1 MLTNTKT
8 NIFKFKCKPLH
19 VTIWFNVGLV
29 GLHNDCGGRRWLESS
44 QKRFLT
50 FASIAFAPAG
60 RFVESPS
67 CRNPADQL
75 PNKFLVIGIWEAI
88 YIYHTFLVYCLPNI
102 LGHFCNEMWSLV
114 SNLRHVLHSHIILES
129 EILNI
134 LLLICS
140 DNMNNWHRR
149 GELGPETWLYQ

>member
-67 CRNPADQL
+67 CRNPADQQVFG
-75 PNKFLVIGIWEAI
+75 NR
-88 YIYHTFLVYCLPNI
+88 H
-102 LGHFCNEMWSLV
+102 LGGSVHI
-114 SNLRHVLHSHIILES
+114 SHIFGV
-129 EILNI
+129 
-134 LLLICS
+134 LLAKHSRAFL
-140 DNMNNWHRR
+140 
-149 GELGPETWLYQ
+149 Q